1 MSDNQPAQPAKKKK
15 PSRTE
20 QRRQA
25 RSLALQALYQWHM
38 SGSSVTDIEAEF
50 RTEQDLSR
58 ADVKL
63 FVDLLHGIP
72 AQVSVLDEQALPFL
86 DRKLEDLD
94 PIELTILRIG
104 GFELKDRIE
113 VPYKV
118 AINESVNLAK
128 TFGATD
134 SHKYIN
140 GILDKLARVLRPLE
154 VNAPR

>member
-1 MSDNQPAQPAKKKK
+1 MTDKQPAQPAKNKK

-25 RSLALQALYQWHM
+25 RSLALQALYQWEM
-38 SGSSVTDIEAEF
+38 SGSTVTDIEAEF
-50 RTEQDLSR
+50 RAEQDLSR
-58 ADVKL
+58 ADVAL
-63 FVDLLHGIP
+63 FVDLLHRIP
-72 AQVSVLDEQALPFL
+72 AQVSVLDEQVLPFL
-86 DRKLEDLD
+86 DRKLDDLD

-104 GFELKDRIE
+104 GFELKERIE

-140 GILDKLARVLRPLE
+140 GVLDKLARVLRPLE

>member
-1 MSDNQPAQPAKKKK
+1 MSDSQTPKAKNKK

-25 RSLALQALYQWHM
+25 RSLALQALYQWQM
-38 SGSSVTDIEAEF
+38 SGNTVTDIEAEF

-58 ADVKL
+58 ADVSL
-63 FVDLLHGIP
+63 FVDLLHAIP
-72 AQVSVLDEQALPFL
+72 RQVSALDEQLLPFI

-94 PIELTILRIG
+94 PIELTVLRIG
-104 GFELKDRIE
+104 GYELKERIE

-134 SHKYIN
+134 SHKYVN
-140 GILDKLARVLRPLE
+140 GVLDKLARTLRPDE
-154 VNAPR
+154 VNAAR